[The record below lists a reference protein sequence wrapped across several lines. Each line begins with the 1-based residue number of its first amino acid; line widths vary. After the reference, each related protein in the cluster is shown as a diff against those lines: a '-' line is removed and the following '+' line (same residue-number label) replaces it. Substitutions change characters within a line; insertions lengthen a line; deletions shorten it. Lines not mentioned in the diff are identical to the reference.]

1 MIVGTDGSIFLI
13 VFNVCL
19 IVDSRQRFQ
28 VFRWATNRT
37 GRYYAFQE
45 YLDEYNST
53 ARAEMHLVLF
63 KDAMEHVVRVARVLR
78 AERGHCLMVGPGG
91 SGRRSVATLAGHV
104 NECKLDPYYDA
115 IAILANLNFT

>member
-1 MIVGTDGSIFLI
+1 MVFLRAISYCRGHFTIGISILMF
-13 VFNVCL
+13 
-19 IVDSRQRFQ
+19 S
-28 VFRWATNRT
+28 
-37 GRYYAFQE
+37 QE

-63 KDAMEHVVRVARVLR
+63 QDAVEHVVRVARVFR

-104 NECKLDPYYDA
+104 NECKSVFVSSSY
-115 IAILANLNFT
+115 FHKFVH